1 MLNIGL
7 AMKKCRDAKNL
18 TLQEMAEKSGL
29 TKSYLSR
36 IENSQRDPTISALEK
51 ISLALDIPL
60 NLLILLSEDEDE
72 DDKNNRF
79 NDINEILKSTIMDV
93 LYNGKKLEL

>member
-60 NLLILLSEDEDE
+60 NLLILLSEDED
-72 DDKNNRF
+72 DKNNRF

>member
-7 AMKKCRDAKNL
+7 AMKQCRDAKNL

-60 NLLILLSEDEDE
+60 NIFILLSEDEDE
-72 DDKNNRF
+72 DEKDNRF

-93 LYNGKKLEL
+93 LHNGKKLEL

>member
-1 MLNIGL
+1 
-7 AMKKCRDAKNL
+7 
-18 TLQEMAEKSGL
+18 MAEKSGL

-60 NLLILLSEDEDE
+60 NLLILLSED
-72 DDKNNRF
+72 DKDNRF

>member
-7 AMKKCRDAKNL
+7 AMKQCRDAKNL

-60 NLLILLSEDEDE
+60 NILILLSEDEKD
-72 DDKNNRF
+72 NRF

-93 LYNGKKLEL
+93 LHNGKKLEL

>member
-1 MLNIGL
+1 
-7 AMKKCRDAKNL
+7 
-18 TLQEMAEKSGL
+18 MAEKSGL

-60 NLLILLSEDEDE
+60 NILILLSEVEDE
-72 DDKNNRF
+72 KDNRF

-93 LYNGKKLEL
+93 LHNGKKLEL

>member
-7 AMKKCRDAKNL
+7 AMKKCRDARNL

-60 NLLILLSEDEDE
+60 NLLILLSED
-72 DDKNNRF
+72 DKDNRF

>member
-7 AMKKCRDAKNL
+7 AMKQCRDAKNL

-60 NLLILLSEDEDE
+60 NILILLSEVEDE
-72 DDKNNRF
+72 KDNRF

-93 LYNGKKLEL
+93 LHNGKKLEL